1 MEDKVVEYAHI
12 MIKLLQDVIYDE
24 DKAVWSDLLTFQV
37 PIREYFAKIGL
48 ELHIDEREGFAF
60 LKQTAVALRLP
71 RLVRRTPLSYEV
83 TLLCVL
89 LREILEEFDVKDIE
103 SHKCFVTAQ
112 ELREKIEIFF
122 KDSPNRVKLLE
133 RLERTIQSTVRLGF
147 LKETERENTEADA
160 IRYEVRRIVKARLT
174 IEKLE
179 EIKRKLQL
187 YAEVSQEEFRQA

>member
-1 MEDKVVEYAHI
+1 MSPPSGHSANTFWFKYLY
-12 MIKLLQDVIYDE
+12 LLEICF
-24 DKAVWSDLLTFQV
+24 S
-37 PIREYFAKIGL
+37 FAKANKL
-48 ELHIDEREGFAF
+48 
-60 LKQTAVALRLP
+60 
-71 RLVRRTPLSYEV
+71 
-83 TLLCVL
+83 
-89 LREILEEFDVKDIE
+89 
-103 SHKCFVTAQ
+103 
-112 ELREKIEIFF
+112 IEIFF